1 MLGLQTLII
10 IKVLG
15 NSMKFCLVVGTRP
28 QIIKSQPIVQEILSR
43 GKKLNIIHTGQHYDY
58 QMSKIFFEELKIRE
72 PDINLEVKPSSSSN
86 QLAQIIMKLEN
97 PLKKLNPDV
106 VLVPGDTRSALGAAL
121 CANRLG
127 IKIAHIES
135 GARSMEFSME
145 EEINRRIIDHCSN
158 ILFAPTP
165 GCRNNLLKESVL
177 GDIHF
182 SGDTMYDVF
191 LKFKKMIILKKSSNN
206 KSVLM
211 TIHRKDNIEDISK
224 IKKIIQLAK
233 KISSKGYD
241 VTFPIHPHTTKK
253 IKSFGLSLAGINIM
267 EPVKYS
273 KMLQLLSE
281 AKFLLTDSG
290 GLQKEAYWL
299 NTPCVTLRKST
310 EWIETFEGGHNV
322 LIPRLTDSSFE
333 LIMKK
338 LSKNKIK
345 KQKNIKHFGNGMAA
359 KKIVSI
365 LLKQS

>member
-1 MLGLQTLII
+1 
-10 IKVLG
+10 
-15 NSMKFCLVVGTRP
+15 MKFCLVVGTRP
-28 QIIKSQPIVQEILSR
+28 QIIKSQPIVREILTHG
-43 GKKLNIIHTGQHYDY
+43 GKLSIVHTGQHYDY
-58 QMSKIFFEELKIRE
+58 EMSKMFFEELKIRE
-72 PDINLEVKPSSSSN
+72 PDINLAVKPRSSAN

-97 PLKKLNPDV
+97 PLRKLNPDV

-127 IKIAHIES
+127 IKVAHIES
-135 GARSMEFSME
+135 GARSMEFDME
-145 EEINRRIIDHCSN
+145 EEVNRRIIDHCSN

-165 GCRNNLLKESVL
+165 WCRKNLQKESVL

-191 LKFKKMIILKKSSNN
+191 IKFKNMLDLNKPSNS
-206 KSVLM
+206 KSVIM

-224 IKKIIQLAK
+224 ITKIIQLAK

-241 VTFPIHPHTTKK
+241 VIFPIHPHTAKK
-253 IKSFGLSLAGINIM
+253 IKSFGINLDGINII

-273 KMLQLLSE
+273 EMLQLLSN
-281 AKFLLTDSG
+281 AKMLLTDSG
-290 GLQKEAYWL
+290 GLQKESYWL

-310 EWIETFEGGHNV
+310 EWVETFEGGHNV
-322 LIPRLTDSSFE
+322 LVPKLTNSSFD
-333 LIMKK
+333 LILRK
-338 LSKNKIK
+338 LSNKKVK

-365 LLKQS
+365 LLK